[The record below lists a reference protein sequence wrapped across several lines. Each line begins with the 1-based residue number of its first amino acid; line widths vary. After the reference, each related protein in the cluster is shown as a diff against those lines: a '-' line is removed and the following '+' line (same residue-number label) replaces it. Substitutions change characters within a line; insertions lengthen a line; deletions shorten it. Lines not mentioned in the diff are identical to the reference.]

1 MARRRMFSSAIVL
14 SDAFLDMPASARCL
28 YYTFGM
34 VADDDGFVNNP
45 RSVMRQIGAS
55 DDDAKILLAKRYILG
70 FESGVICIKHWKINN
85 YIQSDRYTP
94 TTYVEEK
101 STLTYDEK
109 GAYTE
114 CIQAMDTE
122 CIQSGYTGKVRLGK
136 DSIGKSESEAPTLE
150 EVTAYCQEAGLQNID
165 PAKFYDHYTALG
177 WRVKGQKIKDWQARA
192 RKWNREDEEKKKKQT
207 EEDKWFDEG

>member
-28 YYTFGM
+28 YFTFGM

-70 FESGVICIKHWKINN
+70 FESGVICIKHWRINN
-85 YIQSDRYTP
+85 YIRPDRYQE

-101 STLTYDEK
+101 ETLTLDEK
-109 GAYTE
+109 SAYTE
-114 CIQAMDTE
+114 R
-122 CIQSGYTGKVRLGK
+122 YTTGIPGGIP
-136 DSIGKSESEAPTLE
+136 SIGEISVGEINSGKSEREGPTLD
-150 EVTAYCQEAGLQNID
+150 EVRAYCEKDGLTAMD
-165 PAKFYDHYTALG
+165 PAKFFDHYEAMG
-177 WRVKGQKIKDWQARA
+177 WRIKGNKIRDWQARA
-192 RKWNREDEEKKKKQT
+192 RKWNREDEERAKKQT
-207 EEDKWFDEG
+207 EEDKWFDSD